1 MVFIFLCSLY
11 FCHAIISLATAF
23 SSVETARINAVNPL
37 TITMTDPS
45 SQELS
50 IGNLNYSATS
60 KQPHSNSWNEVVFSI
75 KF

>member
-1 MVFIFLCSLY
+1 
-11 FCHAIISLATAF
+11 
-23 SSVETARINAVNPL
+23 NPL